1 MRSERHY
8 LDLSALILVN
18 FLWAAQYPAYKV
30 ASEQMSPSALG
41 FWTFVLATILLL
53 PFLWRERRRV
63 MNQRDRGSR
72 RRFIAQFAVVGLV
85 GLVPPSVMLAWG
97 IARSTASNGAILS
110 LTIPVLMMVL
120 SVLMLGEKLTVLRV
134 VGLVMALAGTLAM
147 SWSDV
152 SGDLLKSRLLVGN
165 FVIFLAGLGAAFYNV
180 YTKALLIEFSELE
193 VLIYGYVSGA
203 IFCAAVWLVTD
214 RSTTFAVSLTS
225 WSLWISLLVL
235 GALSWGIAMVLWMWV
250 LKRMEASQVAVSIY
264 LLSVFGV
271 LLSTATLG
279 ERPGLAQLLG
289 GVLVLL
295 ATYLVA
301 SFEARST
308 RTEARTSEAPG
319 IAASEGNRD

>member
-1 MRSERHY
+1 MRFRAHH
-8 LDLSALILVN
+8 LDLGALVLVN

-41 FWTFVLATILLL
+41 FWTFVLATMLLL
-53 PFLWRERRRV
+53 PFLWLERRRRV
-63 MNQRDRGSR
+63 NRRGRASLGK
-72 RRFIAQFAVVGLV
+72 FVAQYAVLGLV

-120 SVLMLGEKLTVLRV
+120 GVLMLGERLTVLRV
-134 VGLVMALAGTLAM
+134 VSLVMALAGTLAM

-152 SGDLLKSRLLVGN
+152 SGDLLKSRLLIGN
-165 FVIFLAGLGAAFYNV
+165 LVIFLAGLGAAFYNV
-180 YTKALLIEFSELE
+180 YTKALLAEFSELE

-203 IFCAAVWLVTD
+203 IFCALIW
-214 RSTTFAVSLTS
+214 FATAQDLSSLAIANS
-225 WSLWISLLVL
+225 SSLWISLLVL

-250 LKRMEASQVAVSIY
+250 LKRMDASQVAVSIY

-271 LLSTATLG
+271 LLSTLTLG
-279 ERPGLAQLLG
+279 ERPGIAQILG
-289 GVLVLL
+289 GVLVLI

-301 SFEARST
+301 SYEARNIT
-308 RTEARTSEAPG
+308 TSKAPSVT
-319 IAASEGNRD
+319 ASEGNQD